1 MLSHYT
7 TAFAA
12 RLACAWLCLS
22 VLTGLAMTYP
32 VSSVAQIMGA
42 PGEDN
47 IVISRKMSPAMG
59 PAMSAPR
66 STPMTPMPV
75 TPAWLEAKVARLEAK
90 AWGFDAGKLV
100 ADKNLLAAAS
110 SDGMR
115 KVCIQDIGSS
125 ITTSND
131 TGRGSSLLPSSE
143 PQIVVLKGD
152 FVNICR

>member
-1 MLSHYT
+1 M
-7 TAFAA
+7 
-12 RLACAWLCLS
+12 
-22 VLTGLAMTYP
+22 
-32 VSSVAQIMGA
+32 
-42 PGEDN
+42 
-47 IVISRKMSPAMG
+47 
-59 PAMSAPR
+59 
-66 STPMTPMPV
+66 
-75 TPAWLEAKVARLEAK
+75 ARLEAK